1 MLIHKVVKRVVIL
14 KNRNDKYD
22 PPTTASTNWKHWKAT
37 WDMKTCEQ
45 CKGEHGK
52 IYAMNDQP
60 NPEPPL
66 HPNCRCVVETMDAV
80 VVGLATKDGDKGA
93 DWWLRNYSV
102 LPSNYIKEAD
112 LRALGWD
119 RGDSPAKYI
128 QGKMVTMGEYRN
140 ENGHLPQAP
149 GRVWYEADINYYSG
163 KRNGHRIL
171 WSNDGLIFVTYNHY
185 RTFIEVA

>member
-1 MLIHKVVKRVVIL
+1 MGF
-14 KNRNDKYD
+14 
-22 PPTTASTNWKHWKAT
+22 
-37 WDMKTCEQ
+37 KTCEQ

-52 IYAMNDQP
+52 IYAMTDQP

-66 HPNCRCVVETMDAV
+66 HPNCRCVVDTMDAV
-80 VVGLATKDGDKGA
+80 AVGLATKDGNKGA
-93 DWWLRNYSV
+93 DWWLRNYGV
-102 LPSNYIKEAD
+102 LPSNYIKEAG
-112 LRALGWD
+112 LRELGWD

-149 GRVWYEADINYYSG
+149 GRVWFEADTNYYSG

-171 WSNDGLIFVTYNHY
+171 WSNDGLIFATYNHY
-185 RTFIEVA
+185 RTFIEVV

>member
-1 MLIHKVVKRVVIL
+1 MS
-14 KNRNDKYD
+14 N
-22 PPTTASTNWKHWKAT
+22 NWKHWKAT
-37 WDMKTCEQ
+37 WDIKTCEQ

-52 IYAMNDQP
+52 IYAVNDQP

-66 HPNCRCVVETMDAV
+66 HPNCRCVVEAMDAV
-80 VVGLATKDGDKGA
+80 AVGVATKDSDKGA
-93 DWWLRNYSV
+93 DWWLRNYGV

-119 RGDSPAKYI
+119 RGDYPAKYI
-128 QGKMVTMGEYRN
+128 QGKIVTMGEYRN
-140 ENGHLPQAP
+140 KNGHLPQAP

-163 KRNGHRIL
+163 KRNRHRIL